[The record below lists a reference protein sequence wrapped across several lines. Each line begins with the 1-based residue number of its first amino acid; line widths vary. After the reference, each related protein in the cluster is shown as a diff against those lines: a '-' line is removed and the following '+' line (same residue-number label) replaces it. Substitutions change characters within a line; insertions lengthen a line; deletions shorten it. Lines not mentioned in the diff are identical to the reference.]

1 MKSVLALVVLS
12 GLAASTAVAAEVG
25 IASGSAT
32 MSFDLPT
39 LLGQT
44 PLNTFDAAF
53 GITETR
59 TQVLT
64 TLPGNNP
71 SASQTWA
78 TNPVG
83 TPSPAGRTIQGT
95 TLTID
100 PTNVLGTWGSVTSD
114 SGAFAS
120 GGEQIGFGG
129 MTRWLVDASAGGGK
143 LLFGDWALR
152 YSPTRAG
159 TFAGST
165 SNVRSGLV
173 LTSNIDFANATF
185 VDIGN
190 ASIAVT
196 GNSFTITGDML
207 VSDAL
212 IALGFPPSNRGLDVG
227 DFSFT
232 ATLVPAPGAAALLGA
247 GGLLAMRRRR
257 SV

>member
-1 MKSVLALVVLS
+1 MKTFVTRIALFSLVAGTASAAQV
-12 GLAASTAVAAEVG
+12 GL
-25 IASGSAT
+25 ASGSAT
-32 MSFDLPT
+32 MTFDLPT

-59 TQVLT
+59 TQVLS

-71 SASQTWA
+71 SATQTWSI
-78 TNPVG
+78 NPVG
-83 TPSPAGRTIQGT
+83 TASPTGRTIQGT

-190 ASIAVT
+190 ASITVT

-232 ATLVPAPGAAALLGA
+232 GTLVPAPGAAALLGL
-247 GGLLAMRRRR
+247 GGLVAARRRR
-257 SV
+257 S

>member
-12 GLAASTAVAAEVG
+12 GLAVSTATAAEVG

-39 LLGQT
+39 FLGQS

-59 TQVLT
+59 DQLLN
-64 TLPGNNP
+64 LPGNSP
-71 SASQTWA
+71 SASQIWV

-83 TPSPAGRTIQGT
+83 TPSPTGRSIQGT

-100 PTNVLGTWGSVTSD
+100 PSNVLGTWGAVASD
-114 SGAFAS
+114 FGAFAI

-129 MTRWLVDASAGGGK
+129 MTRWTLDPGIPGV

-152 YSPTRAG
+152 YSPARAG

-165 SNVRSGLV
+165 TNIRSGLV
-173 LTSNIDFANATF
+173 LTSNIDLANATF

-190 ASIAVT
+190 ANILVT
-196 GNSFTITGDML
+196 GNTLSITGDML
-207 VSDAL
+207 LSDGL
-212 IALGFPPSNRGLDVG
+212 IALGFAQSNLGLDAG
-227 DFSFT
+227 DFNFT
-232 ATLVPAPGAAALLGA
+232 ATLVPAPGAAVLLGA
-247 GGLLAMRRRR
+247 GGLLAARRRR
-257 SV
+257 A

>member
-12 GLAASTAVAAEVG
+12 GLAVSTATAAEVG

-39 LLGQT
+39 FLGQS

-59 TQVLT
+59 DQLLN
-64 TLPGNNP
+64 LPGNSP
-71 SASQTWA
+71 SASQNWV

-83 TPSPAGRTIQGT
+83 TPSPTGRTIQGT

-100 PTNVLGTWGSVTSD
+100 PANVLGTWGAVTSD
-114 SGAFAS
+114 FGAFAI

-129 MTRWLVDASAGGGK
+129 MTRWTLDPGIPGV

-152 YSPTRAG
+152 YSPARAG

-165 SNVRSGLV
+165 TNIRSGLV

-190 ASIAVT
+190 ANISVA
-196 GNSFTITGDML
+196 GNTLSITGDML
-207 VSDAL
+207 LSDGL
-212 IALGFPPSNRGLDVG
+212 IALGFPQSNLGLDAG
-227 DFSFT
+227 DFNFT
-232 ATLVPAPGAAALLGA
+232 ATLVPAPGAAVLLGA
-247 GGLLAMRRRR
+247 GGLLAIRRRR

>member
-12 GLAASTAVAAEVG
+12 CLAVSTAAAAEVG

-59 TQVLT
+59 DQLLN
-64 TLPGNNP
+64 LPGNSP
-71 SASQTWA
+71 SASQTWV

-83 TPSPAGRTIQGT
+83 TPSPTGRTIQGT
-95 TLTID
+95 TLTIA
-100 PTNVLGTWGSVTSD
+100 PSNILGTWGAASD
-114 SGAFAS
+114 SGAFVS

-129 MTRWLVDASAGGGK
+129 MTRWTLDPGISGV
-143 LLFGDWALR
+143 LLFGDWAIR
-152 YSPTRAG
+152 YSPSRAG
-159 TFAGST
+159 TLAGAT

-173 LTSNIDFANATF
+173 ITSNIDFPSAAF
-185 VDIGN
+185 ADIGN
-190 ASIAVT
+190 ASISVT
-196 GNSFTITGDML
+196 GNSLSITGDLL

-212 IALGFPPSNRGLDVG
+212 IVLGFPQSNLGLDVG
-227 DFSFT
+227 TFNLS
-232 ATLVPAPGAAALLGA
+232 ATLVPAPGTAALLGA

-257 SV
+257 S

>member
-12 GLAASTAVAAEVG
+12 GLAVSTATAAEVG
-25 IASGSAT
+25 IVSGSAT

-39 LLGQT
+39 FLGQS

-59 TQVLT
+59 DQLLN
-64 TLPGNNP
+64 LPGNNP
-71 SASQTWA
+71 SASQTWV

-83 TPSPAGRTIQGT
+83 TPSPTGRTIQGT

-100 PTNVLGTWGSVTSD
+100 PSNVLGTWGGVTSD
-114 SGAFAS
+114 FGAFAI

-129 MTRWLVDASAGGGK
+129 MTRWTLDPGIPGV

-152 YSPTRAG
+152 YSPARAG

-165 SNVRSGLV
+165 TNVRSGLV

-190 ASIAVT
+190 ANISVT
-196 GNSFTITGDML
+196 GNTLSITGDML
-207 VSDAL
+207 LSDGL
-212 IALGFPPSNRGLDVG
+212 IVLGFPQSNLGLDAG
-227 DFSFT
+227 DFNFT
-232 ATLVPAPGAAALLGA
+232 ATLVPAPGAAALLGV
-247 GGLLAMRRRR
+247 GGLLAARRRR
-257 SV
+257 S

>member
-1 MKSVLALVVLS
+1 MKFVLTLVVLS
-12 GLAASTAVAAEVG
+12 GLALSTATAAEVG

-32 MSFDLPT
+32 MSFDLPAF
-39 LLGQT
+39 LGQS

-59 TQVLT
+59 TQVLSG
-64 TLPGNNP
+64 LPGNNP
-71 SASQTWA
+71 SASQTWV

-83 TPSPAGRTIQGT
+83 TPSPTGRTIQGT

-100 PTNVLGTWGSVTSD
+100 PSNVLGTWGAVTSD
-114 SGAFAS
+114 FGAFAS

-129 MTRWLVDASAGGGK
+129 MTRWTLDPGIPGV

-165 SNVRSGLV
+165 TNVRSGLV

-190 ASIAVT
+190 ASISVT
-196 GNSFTITGDML
+196 GNTLSINGDML
-207 VSDAL
+207 LSDGL
-212 IALGFPPSNRGLDVG
+212 IALGFPQSNLGVDAG
-227 DFSFT
+227 DFNFT

-247 GGLLAMRRRR
+247 GSLLAMRRRR

>member
-12 GLAASTAVAAEVG
+12 GLAVSTATAAEVG

-39 LLGQT
+39 FLVQS
-44 PLNTFDAAF
+44 PQNTFDAAS

-59 TQVLT
+59 DQLVN
-64 TLPGNNP
+64 LPGNNP
-71 SASQTWA
+71 SASQTWV

-83 TPSPAGRTIQGT
+83 TPSPTGRTIQST

-100 PTNVLGTWGSVTSD
+100 PSNVLGTWGGATSD
-114 SGAFAS
+114 FGAFAI

-129 MTRWLVDASAGGGK
+129 VTRWTLDPGISGV

-152 YSPTRAG
+152 YSPSRAG
-159 TFAGST
+159 TLAGST
-165 SNVRSGLV
+165 TNVRSGLV

-190 ASIAVT
+190 ANISVT
-196 GNSFTITGDML
+196 GNTLSITGDML
-207 VSDAL
+207 LSDGL
-212 IALGFPPSNRGLDVG
+212 IALGFPQSNLGLDAG
-227 DFSFT
+227 DFTFT
-232 ATLVPAPGAAALLGA
+232 ATLVPAPGAAALLGV
-247 GGLLAMRRRR
+247 GGLLAARRRR
-257 SV
+257 S

>member
-12 GLAASTAVAAEVG
+12 GLTVSTATAAEVG
-25 IASGSAT
+25 IVSGSAT

-39 LLGQT
+39 FLGQS

-59 TQVLT
+59 DQLLN
-64 TLPGNNP
+64 LPGNNP
-71 SASQTWA
+71 SASQTWV

-83 TPSPAGRTIQGT
+83 TPSPTGRTIQGT

-100 PTNVLGTWGSVTSD
+100 PSNVLGTWGGVTSD
-114 SGAFAS
+114 FGAFAI

-129 MTRWLVDASAGGGK
+129 MTRWTLDPGIPGV

-152 YSPTRAG
+152 YSPARAG

-165 SNVRSGLV
+165 TNVRSGLV

-190 ASIAVT
+190 ANISVT
-196 GNSFTITGDML
+196 GNTLSITGDML
-207 VSDAL
+207 LSDGL
-212 IALGFPPSNRGLDVG
+212 IALGFPQSNLGLDAG
-227 DFSFT
+227 DFNFT
-232 ATLVPAPGAAALLGA
+232 ATLVPAPSAAALLGV
-247 GGLLAMRRRR
+247 GGLLAARRRR
-257 SV
+257 S

>member
-1 MKSVLALVVLS
+1 MKSVLSFVVLS
-12 GLAASTAVAAEVG
+12 GLAVSTAAASEVG

-39 LLGQT
+39 FLGQS

-59 TQVLT
+59 DQLLN
-64 TLPGNNP
+64 LPGNSP
-71 SASQTWA
+71 SASQNWV

-83 TPSPAGRTIQGT
+83 TPSPTGRTIQGT

-100 PTNVLGTWGSVTSD
+100 PSNVLGTWGAVTSD
-114 SGAFAS
+114 AGAFAI

-129 MTRWLVDASAGGGK
+129 MTRWTLDPGIPGI

-152 YSPTRAG
+152 YSPARAG

-165 SNVRSGLV
+165 TNIRSGLV

-190 ASIAVT
+190 ANILVT
-196 GNSFTITGDML
+196 GNTLSITGDML
-207 VSDAL
+207 LSDGL
-212 IALGFPPSNRGLDVG
+212 IALGFPQANLGLDAG
-227 DFSFT
+227 DFNFT
-232 ATLVPAPGAAALLGA
+232 ATLVPAPGAAVLLGV
-247 GGLLAMRRRR
+247 GGLLAARRRR
-257 SV
+257 TA